1 MQDEEEVDYEITG
14 RDEPF
19 KGTEVSRKSVA
30 ALVTE
35 LVAHPERLVRANV
48 GVNKPNTAGDKPAFA

>member
-1 MQDEEEVDYEITG
+1 VSYEITQ

-30 ALVTE
+30 AMVVDLIE
-35 LVAHPERLVRANV
+35 HPGHLVRANV
-48 GVNKPNTAGDKPAFA
+48 GVNKPDSDGDKPAFM